1 MDLNRDEMI
10 SRLKKIEGQVRGIS
24 KMLEE
29 DRYCVDI
36 LLQITAARSGLH
48 KIGLALL
55 QNHTKGCVT
64 KAFKEERG
72 DEAIKELMMVLDR
85 FTK

>member
-1 MDLNRDEMI
+1 MDLTRQEMI
-10 SRLKKIEGQVRGIS
+10 TRLKKIEGQVRGIS

-36 LLQITAARSGLH
+36 LLQITAARSGLQ

-55 QNHTKGCVT
+55 QNHTQGCVT

-72 DEAIKELMMVLDR
+72 DEAIKELIMVLDR

>member
-1 MDLNRDEMI
+1 MELNREEMI
-10 SRLKKIEGQVRGIS
+10 NRLKKIEGQVRGIS

-29 DRYCVDI
+29 ERYCVDV
-36 LLQITAARSGLH
+36 LLQISAARSGLH

-64 KAFKEERG
+64 KAFQEERG
-72 DEAIKELMMVLDR
+72 DEAVKELIMVLDR

>member
-55 QNHTKGCVT
+55 QGHTKGCVT
-64 KAFKEERG
+64 KAFREERG